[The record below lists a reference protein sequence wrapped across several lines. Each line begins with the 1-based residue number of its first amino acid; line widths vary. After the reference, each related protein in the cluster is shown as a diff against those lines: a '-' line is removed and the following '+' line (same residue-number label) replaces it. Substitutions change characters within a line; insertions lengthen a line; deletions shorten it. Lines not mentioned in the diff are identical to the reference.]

1 MQTIQVMP
9 GLSTFLAFCCCPF
22 NKTPSFAKLN
32 GLIRGLIPRKYVG
45 TKRPTMTKRNLL
57 DGVKRGETTPENSP
71 YHDGQGLYLQVDEG
85 TDGERYRSWFFRY
98 KLTDGSPWGT
108 QKYKGLGSIE
118 VISLAAARK

>member
-1 MQTIQVMP
+1 
-9 GLSTFLAFCCCPF
+9 
-22 NKTPSFAKLN
+22 
-32 GLIRGLIPRKYVG
+32 
-45 TKRPTMTKRNLL
+45 MTKRNLL

-85 TDGERYRSWFFRY
+85 TDGERYRSWSFRY

-118 VISLAAARK
+118 VISLAAARKLLKELRMAQALAKVRNQPWDPVGESRKANAESKISRRRPKRRA